1 MRRKSGAHVHN
12 LGIVFPGQGTQHVGM
27 GSDLHQAFQ
36 EARNVYEEACDVLGF
51 DIQSLCF
58 EGPREELD
66 RTVNTQVAVLTTD
79 MAIYRIFERE
89 TGLQPMIMAGH
100 SLGEYSALCAAGA
113 LPFVD
118 ALLLVAARGQYQ
130 QEAAPIGTGAMAA
143 VIGLNAAQVGALC
156 REVSSNNGAVF
167 PAIINAR
174 DQIVISGDLGTIEK
188 AVGRARELG
197 AMRALK
203 LPISVPCHCPLL
215 DEAARR
221 FAGDLEGVEI
231 RDFEVDVI
239 PNCDPEATYT
249 RDSAKDFLIRQVHFP
264 VYWQASIERMVRM
277 GIDTI
282 VEIGPKRTLTNLTKR
297 IDAGIRVANV
307 EDLASLKKTAAWLNS
322 GS

>member
-1 MRRKSGAHVHN
+1 MNN

-51 DIQSLCF
+51 DILSLCF

-66 RTVNTQVAVLTTD
+66 RTVNNQVAVLTAD
-79 MAIYRIFERE
+79 VAIYRVFERE
-89 TGLQPMIMAGH
+89 IGLRPMIMAGH

-118 ALLLVAARGQYQ
+118 ALLLVAARSQYQ
-130 QEAAPIGTGAMAA
+130 QEAAPAGTGAMAA
-143 VIGLNAAQVGALC
+143 VIGLNAAQVEALC
-156 REVSSNNGAVF
+156 REVSSNNGSVF

-174 DQIVISGDLGTIEK
+174 DQMVISGHLGAIEK
-188 AVGRARELG
+188 AVIRAREMG

-221 FAGDLEGVEI
+221 FVDDLEGVELG
-231 RDFEVDVI
+231 DFEVDVI

-249 RDSAKDFLIRQVHFP
+249 RESAKDFLIRQVNSP

-277 GIDTI
+277 GVDTI

-297 IDAGIRVANV
+297 IDAGIRVAHV
-307 EDLASLKKTAAWLNS
+307 EDLASLKKTAELLNS